1 MTWPI
6 LLNEPLLFV
15 IADPCSAVVSV
26 LNELLLCLL
35 LDLSSGVVSLLN
47 EPLLGLLLDL
57 SPGEVILKELYS
69 KYSII
74 WLVIV
79 FYDTMCV
86 HMGGGGVV
94 VEQNF
99 VSSLHVCTED
109 CM

>member
-1 MTWPI
+1 M
-6 LLNEPLLFV
+6 FV

-57 SPGEVILKELYS
+57 SPGEVILTELYS
-69 KYSII
+69 KHSIV
-74 WLVIV
+74 WLVMIV
-79 FYDTMCV
+79 FYDTVCV

-99 VSSLHVCTED
+99 VS
-109 CM
+109 